1 MPTAKIRGVE
11 LNYQI
16 VGNRGPWMALSPGGR
31 RPMAAVEGL
40 AHLMSD
46 AGYRVIIFD
55 RRNCGASEVS
65 IDPSESEYVL
75 WADDL
80 YELLKQ
86 HSALPA
92 IIGGSSS
99 GCRLSLLFALRHP
112 EAVRALLLWRV
123 TGGAFAVNRL
133 ARQYYTQYIEAA
145 KAGGMK
151 AVCETEHFAERVA
164 QRPANRDIL
173 MKMDPKAFIAAMD
186 AWRAMFVKGA
196 DMPVIGASE
205 ADLGSIK
212 VPTIVV
218 PGNDKTHGNAT
229 GRNAQRLIPSSELFE
244 LFPKDVDVDLVPM
257 EEWQE
262 RDGELAAAFIG
273 FLQRRLAP
281 ARIA

>member
-11 LNYQI
+11 INYRI
-16 VGNRGPWMALSPGGR
+16 IGSKGPWIALSPGGR
-31 RPMAAVEGL
+31 RAMAAVDGL
-40 AHLMSD
+40 AHIMAD
-46 AGYRVIIFD
+46 AGYRVMIFD

-80 YELLKQ
+80 HELLKQ
-86 HSALPA
+86 HNALPA

-99 GCRLSLLFALRHP
+99 GCRLSITFALRHP

-133 ARQYYTQYIEAA
+133 AIQYYTQYIDAA

-151 AVCETEHFAERVA
+151 AVCETEHFAERIA
-164 QRPANRDIL
+164 ERPANRDIL
-173 MKMDPKAFIAAMD
+173 MKMDPKAFIAAMES
-186 AWRAMFVKGA
+186 WRAMFVKGA

-205 ADLGSIK
+205 KDLGSIK
-212 VPTIVV
+212 VPTVVV

-229 GRNAQRLIPSSELFE
+229 GRNAQRLIPNSELFE
-244 LFPKDVDVDLVPM
+244 LFKKDVDIDLVPM

-262 RDGELAAAFIG
+262 RDGELGAAFID
-273 FLQRRLAP
+273 FLQRKLAT
-281 ARIA
+281 AKV